1 LLTRQF
7 RQIRIAAAMVHVRAF
22 RPDDARQVENLFSEL
37 QSWERSIEENRVDGD
52 LISPAYVKHLLD
64 DCRKWDGGILVA
76 EHDGRVVGFICV
88 LAGFDSKDMI
98 EADSKYAFVT
108 DLVVTSG
115 MRGHGVGQ
123 KLLQEAETYS
133 RLRGARVIRLNV
145 IAGNASARDFYS
157 KAGFREL
164 EIKLHKPLIGP

>member
-1 LLTRQF
+1 
-7 RQIRIAAAMVHVRAF
+7 MVHVRAF
-22 RPDDARQVENLFSEL
+22 HPGDARQVEALFSEL
-37 QSWERSIEENRVDGD
+37 QSHERSIEENRVDGD

-76 EHDGRVVGFICV
+76 EHEGRVVGFICV
-88 LAGFDSKDMI
+88 LAGFDSRDMI

-115 MRGHGVGQ
+115 MRGRGVGL
-123 KLLQEAETYS
+123 KLLQEAEVFS
-133 RLRGARVIRLNV
+133 RQRGARVIRLNV
-145 IAGNASARDFYS
+145 IAGNTSARDFYS

-164 EIKLHKPLIGP
+164 EIKLIKPLKDP